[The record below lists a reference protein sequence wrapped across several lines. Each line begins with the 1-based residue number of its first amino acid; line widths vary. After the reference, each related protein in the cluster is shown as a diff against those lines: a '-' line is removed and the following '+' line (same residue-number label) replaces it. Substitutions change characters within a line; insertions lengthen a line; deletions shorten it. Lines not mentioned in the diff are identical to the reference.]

1 MKLLLVTS
9 LICSNVWPC
18 FGANN
23 VKFTVIIYFCIY
35 VLGFVMDMRVSGVLS
50 FENREK
56 LLVLSTRTSMYG
68 KGKLSFGL
76 ARFRSR

>member
-50 FENREK
+50 FENIE
-56 LLVLSTRTSMYG
+56 LDLTLF
-68 KGKLSFGL
+68 SFGTQSYGL
-76 ARFRSR
+76 GKTCLSLPAP